1 VRRVLITG
9 ATGFVGAYLVAH
21 LAEVYPD
28 WQVTGTTR
36 YTALADSRFVPC
48 DLGDAAAIVSLVEQ
62 MKPEMVVHL
71 AGQSNVP
78 ASLQDPETTLANNI
92 LGTLHLLDAC
102 RARVPHARLLIVSSS
117 EAYGPTPPEAQPL
130 HEDRPLHPVN
140 PYAVSKAAQEMLA
153 LQYAHSYALDV
164 VVARPFNHIGPG
176 QTDRFVVSA
185 FARQIVEVERGER
198 RVISVGNLDAARD
211 FTDVRDVVRAY
222 GLLLERGERGG
233 VYNIGRGTAA
243 PIGDLLAILCH
254 LAQVAITIER
264 DPARLRPSDAP
275 VMLADTTRLRH
286 ATGWQPEIPLAQSL
300 DEILAWW
307 RENLP
312 PRPPSVP
319 SAWEGGADLREDKAS
334 RRREQPFDESPLPRG
349 KGPGVRS

>member
-1 VRRVLITG
+1 MRRVLMTG
-9 ATGFVGAYLVAH
+9 ATGFVGTYLVAH
-21 LAEVYPD
+21 LTEAYPD

-36 YTALADSRFVPC
+36 HAASADSRFVPC
-48 DLGDAAAIVSLVEQ
+48 DLRDATAVASLVEQ
-62 MKPEMVVHL
+62 VKPEMVVHL

-78 ASLQDPETTLANNI
+78 ASLQDPETTLTNNI

-102 RARVPHARLLIVSSS
+102 RVHVPHARLLVVSSS
-117 EAYGPTPPEAQPL
+117 EVYGPTPPEAQPL
-130 HEDRPLHPVN
+130 HEDRPLRPVN

-153 LQYAHSYALDV
+153 LQYAHSYNLDV

-185 FARQIVEVERGER
+185 FARQIAEVERGER

-243 PIGDLLAILCH
+243 PIGDLLDMLCRLAHSAISI
-254 LAQVAITIER
+254 AR

-275 VMLADTTRLRH
+275 VMMADTTRLRL
-286 ATGWQPEIPLAQSL
+286 ATGWQPEIPLEQSL
-300 DEILAWW
+300 DEILGWW
-307 RENLP
+307 RENLTP
-312 PRPPSVP
+312 
-319 SAWEGGADLREDKAS
+319 G
-334 RRREQPFDESPLPRG
+334 PFPKR
-349 KGPGVRS
+349 KG

>member
-1 VRRVLITG
+1 MRRVLITG

-21 LAEVYPD
+21 LAEAHPD

-36 YTALADSRFVPC
+36 HAAPADSRFVPC
-48 DLGDAAAIVSLVEQ
+48 DLCDAAAVASLIEQ
-62 MKPEMVVHL
+62 VKPEMVIHL

-102 RARVPHARLLIVSSS
+102 RAHVPQARLLIVSSS
-117 EAYGPTPPEAQPL
+117 EVYGPTPPEAQPL

-153 LQYAHSYALDV
+153 LQYAYSYDLDV

-198 RVISVGNLDAARD
+198 QVISVGNLDAARD

-222 GLLLERGERGG
+222 GLLLERDERGG
-233 VYNIGRGTAA
+233 IYNIGRGTAA
-243 PIGDLLAILCH
+243 PIGDLLDMLCH
-254 LAQVAITIER
+254 MAQVAITIER

-286 ATGWQPEIPLAQSL
+286 ATGWQSAIPLEQSL

-307 RENLP
+307 RENLT
-312 PRPPSVP
+312 PRPPSL
-319 SAWEGGADLREDKAS
+319 E
-334 RRREQPFDESPLPRG
+334 G
-349 KGPGVRS
+349 KG